1 MKRKLLIFAL
11 SVVLP
16 VCAFCQQD
24 YSTKKE
30 RNYIREGNE
39 LFKEKRYAE
48 AEAAFKKALQENGN
62 SPIAKFNLATTYLK
76 QVNLNDTTQNG
87 LLSETQQ
94 LLKETASIADP
105 KLASKAYYDLG
116 NIFYNQ
122 KNYAQSIEMYK
133 NCLRRNPNDDNAREN
148 LRLAQ
153 KKKQQQEQQ
162 QNNQQEQQDKQEQQ
176 QDKQNKDQDQQ
187 QQDNKEQQDKEQ
199 EQQQNQQN
207 TQQNSQQGMS
217 QENIEQILKAMQNAE
232 QNTQQRVKEEN
243 AKEEKVRVQ
252 TEKNW

>member
-76 QVNLNDTTQNG
+76 QVNLSDTTQNG

-94 LLKETASIADP
+94 LLKETASIAEP

-122 KNYAQSIEMYK
+122 KNYAQSIAMYK
-133 NCLRRNPNDDNAREN
+133 DALRRNPDDDQARQN

-153 KKKQQQEQQ
+153 KQLQNQ
-162 QNNQQEQQDKQEQQ
+162 QN
-176 QDKQNKDQDQQ
+176 
-187 QQDNKEQQDKEQ
+187 
-199 EQQQNQQN
+199 QQQNQDNKQDNKDQQKQN
-207 TQQNSQQGMS
+207 QDQNKEKNKNGQDQQKPDNQQQKQPQQPPKNGMS
-217 QENIEQILKAMQNAE
+217 KENAEQILQTMQNE
-232 QNTQQRVKEEN
+232 EKNTQDKVNK
-243 AKEEKVRVQ
+243 AKMQQMKGGRRTGKQ
-252 TEKNW
+252 W

>member
-122 KNYAQSIEMYK
+122 KNYAQSIAMYK
-133 NCLRRNPNDDNAREN
+133 DALRRNPDDDQARQN

-153 KKKQQQEQQ
+153 KQL
-162 QNNQQEQQDKQEQQ
+162 QN
-176 QDKQNKDQDQQ
+176 
-187 QQDNKEQQDKEQ
+187 
-199 EQQQNQQN
+199 QQQNQDNKQDNKDQQKQN
-207 TQQNSQQGMS
+207 QDQNKEKNKNGQDQQKPDNQQQKQPQQPPKNGMS
-217 QENIEQILKAMQNAE
+217 KENAEQILQTMQNE
-232 QNTQQRVKEEN
+232 EKNTQDKVNK
-243 AKEEKVRVQ
+243 AKMQQMKGGRRTGKQ
-252 TEKNW
+252 W

>member
-94 LLKETASIADP
+94 LLKETASIAEP

-122 KNYAQSIEMYK
+122 KNYAQSIAMYK
-133 NCLRRNPNDDNAREN
+133 DALRRNPDDDQARQN

-153 KKKQQQEQQ
+153 KQLQNQ
-162 QNNQQEQQDKQEQQ
+162 QN
-176 QDKQNKDQDQQ
+176 
-187 QQDNKEQQDKEQ
+187 
-199 EQQQNQQN
+199 QQQNQDNKQDNKDQQKQN
-207 TQQNSQQGMS
+207 QDQNKEKNKNGQDQQKPDNQQQKQPQQPPKNGMS
-217 QENIEQILKAMQNAE
+217 KENAEQILQTMQNE
-232 QNTQQRVKEEN
+232 EKNTQDKVNK
-243 AKEEKVRVQ
+243 AKMQQMKGGRRTGKQ
-252 TEKNW
+252 W

>member
-122 KNYAQSIEMYK
+122 KNYAQSIAMYK
-133 NCLRRNPNDDNAREN
+133 EALRRNPDDDQARQN

-153 KKKQQQEQQ
+153 KQLQNQ
-162 QNNQQEQQDKQEQQ
+162 QN
-176 QDKQNKDQDQQ
+176 
-187 QQDNKEQQDKEQ
+187 
-199 EQQQNQQN
+199 QQQNQDNKQDNKDQQKQN
-207 TQQNSQQGMS
+207 QDQNKEKNKNGQDQQKPDNQQQKQPQQPPKNGMS
-217 QENIEQILKAMQNAE
+217 KENAEQILQTMQNE
-232 QNTQQRVKEEN
+232 EKNTQDKVNK
-243 AKEEKVRVQ
+243 AKMQQMKSGRRTGKQ
-252 TEKNW
+252 W

>member
-62 SPIAKFNLATTYLK
+62 SPIAKFNLATTYLE

-122 KNYAQSIEMYK
+122 KNYAQSIAMYK
-133 NCLRRNPNDDNAREN
+133 DALRRNPDDDQARQN

-153 KKKQQQEQQ
+153 KQLQNQ
-162 QNNQQEQQDKQEQQ
+162 QN
-176 QDKQNKDQDQQ
+176 
-187 QQDNKEQQDKEQ
+187 
-199 EQQQNQQN
+199 QQQNQDNKQDNKDQQKQN
-207 TQQNSQQGMS
+207 QDQNKEKNKNGQDQQKPDNQQQKQPQQPPKNGMS
-217 QENIEQILKAMQNAE
+217 KENAEQILQTMQNE
-232 QNTQQRVKEEN
+232 EKNTQDKVNK
-243 AKEEKVRVQ
+243 AKMQQMKGGRRTGKQ
-252 TEKNW
+252 W

>member
-116 NIFYNQ
+116 NIFYSQ
-122 KNYAQSIEMYK
+122 KNYAQSIAMYK
-133 NCLRRNPNDDNAREN
+133 DALRRNPDDDQARQN

-153 KKKQQQEQQ
+153 KQLQNQ
-162 QNNQQEQQDKQEQQ
+162 QN
-176 QDKQNKDQDQQ
+176 
-187 QQDNKEQQDKEQ
+187 
-199 EQQQNQQN
+199 QQQNQDNKQDNKDQQKQN
-207 TQQNSQQGMS
+207 QDQNKEKNKNGQDQQKPDNQQQKQPQQPPKNGMS
-217 QENIEQILKAMQNAE
+217 KENAEQILQTMQNE
-232 QNTQQRVKEEN
+232 EKNTQDKVNK
-243 AKEEKVRVQ
+243 AKMQQMKGGRRTGKQ
-252 TEKNW
+252 W

>member
-122 KNYAQSIEMYK
+122 KNYAQSIAMYK
-133 NCLRRNPNDDNAREN
+133 DALRRNPDDDQARQN

-153 KKKQQQEQQ
+153 KQLQNQ
-162 QNNQQEQQDKQEQQ
+162 QN
-176 QDKQNKDQDQQ
+176 
-187 QQDNKEQQDKEQ
+187 
-199 EQQQNQQN
+199 QQQNQDNKQDNKDQQKQN
-207 TQQNSQQGMS
+207 QDQNKEKNKNGQDQQKPDNQQQKQPQQPPKNGMS
-217 QENIEQILKAMQNAE
+217 KENAEQILQTMQNE
-232 QNTQQRVKEEN
+232 EKNTQDKVNK
-243 AKEEKVRVQ
+243 AKMQQMKSGRRTGKQ
-252 TEKNW
+252 W

>member
-16 VCAFCQQD
+16 VCAFYQQD

-122 KNYAQSIEMYK
+122 KNYAQSIAMYK
-133 NCLRRNPNDDNAREN
+133 DALRRNPDDDQARQN

-153 KKKQQQEQQ
+153 KQLQNQ
-162 QNNQQEQQDKQEQQ
+162 QN
-176 QDKQNKDQDQQ
+176 
-187 QQDNKEQQDKEQ
+187 
-199 EQQQNQQN
+199 QQQNQDNKQDNKDQQKQN
-207 TQQNSQQGMS
+207 QDQNKEKNKNGQDQQKPDNQQQKQPQQPPKNGMS
-217 QENIEQILKAMQNAE
+217 KENAEQILQTMQNE
-232 QNTQQRVKEEN
+232 EKNTQDKVNK
-243 AKEEKVRVQ
+243 AKMQQMKGGRRTGKQ
-252 TEKNW
+252 W

>member
-122 KNYAQSIEMYK
+122 KNYAQSIAMYK
-133 NCLRRNPNDDNAREN
+133 DVLRRNPDDDQARQN

-153 KKKQQQEQQ
+153 KQLQNQ
-162 QNNQQEQQDKQEQQ
+162 QN
-176 QDKQNKDQDQQ
+176 
-187 QQDNKEQQDKEQ
+187 
-199 EQQQNQQN
+199 QQQNQDNKQDNKDQQKQN
-207 TQQNSQQGMS
+207 QDQNKEKNKNGQDQQKPDNQQQKQPQQPPKNGMS
-217 QENIEQILKAMQNAE
+217 KENAEQILQTMQNE
-232 QNTQQRVKEEN
+232 EKNTQDKVNK
-243 AKEEKVRVQ
+243 AKMQQMKGGRRTGKQ
-252 TEKNW
+252 W

>member
-122 KNYAQSIEMYK
+122 KNYAQSIAMYK
-133 NCLRRNPNDDNAREN
+133 DALRRNPDDDQARQN

-153 KKKQQQEQQ
+153 KQLQNQ
-162 QNNQQEQQDKQEQQ
+162 QN
-176 QDKQNKDQDQQ
+176 
-187 QQDNKEQQDKEQ
+187 
-199 EQQQNQQN
+199 QQQNQDNKQDNKDQQKQN
-207 TQQNSQQGMS
+207 QDQNKEKNKNGQDQQKPDNQQQKQPQQPPKNGMS
-217 QENIEQILKAMQNAE
+217 KENAEQILQTMQNE
-232 QNTQQRVKEEN
+232 EKNTQDKVNK
-243 AKEEKVRVQ
+243 AKMQQMKGGRRTGKQ
-252 TEKNW
+252 

>member
-122 KNYAQSIEMYK
+122 KNYAQSIAMYK
-133 NCLRRNPNDDNAREN
+133 DALRRNPDDDQARQN

-153 KKKQQQEQQ
+153 KQL
-162 QNNQQEQQDKQEQQ
+162 QNQRN
-176 QDKQNKDQDQQ
+176 
-187 QQDNKEQQDKEQ
+187 
-199 EQQQNQQN
+199 QQQNQDNKQDNKDQQKQN
-207 TQQNSQQGMS
+207 QDQNKEKNKNGQDQQKPDNQQQKQPQQPPKNGMS
-217 QENIEQILKAMQNAE
+217 KENAEQILQTMQNE
-232 QNTQQRVKEEN
+232 EKNTQDKVNK
-243 AKEEKVRVQ
+243 AKMQQMKGGRRTGKQ
-252 TEKNW
+252 W

>member
-122 KNYAQSIEMYK
+122 KNYAQSIAMYK
-133 NCLRRNPNDDNAREN
+133 DALRRNPDDDQARQN

-153 KKKQQQEQQ
+153 KQLQNQ
-162 QNNQQEQQDKQEQQ
+162 QN
-176 QDKQNKDQDQQ
+176 
-187 QQDNKEQQDKEQ
+187 
-199 EQQQNQQN
+199 QQQNQDNKQDNKDQQKQN
-207 TQQNSQQGMS
+207 QDQNKEKNKDGQDQQKPDNQQQKQPQQPPKNGMS
-217 QENIEQILKAMQNAE
+217 KENAEQILQTMQNE
-232 QNTQQRVKEEN
+232 EKNTQDKVNK
-243 AKEEKVRVQ
+243 AKMQQMKGGRRTGKQ
-252 TEKNW
+252 W

>member
-39 LFKEKRYAE
+39 LFKEKRYTE

-122 KNYAQSIEMYK
+122 KNYAQSIAMYK
-133 NCLRRNPNDDNAREN
+133 DALRRNPDDDQARQN

-153 KKKQQQEQQ
+153 KQLQNQ
-162 QNNQQEQQDKQEQQ
+162 QN
-176 QDKQNKDQDQQ
+176 
-187 QQDNKEQQDKEQ
+187 
-199 EQQQNQQN
+199 QQQNQDNKQDNKDQQKQN
-207 TQQNSQQGMS
+207 QDQNKEKNKNGQDQQKPDNQQQKQPQQPPKNGMS
-217 QENIEQILKAMQNAE
+217 KENAEQILQTMQNE
-232 QNTQQRVKEEN
+232 EKNTQDKVNK
-243 AKEEKVRVQ
+243 AKMQQMKGGRRTGKQ
-252 TEKNW
+252 W

>member
-87 LLSETQQ
+87 LLSENQQ

-122 KNYAQSIEMYK
+122 KNYAQSIAMYK
-133 NCLRRNPNDDNAREN
+133 DALRRNPDDDQARQN

-153 KKKQQQEQQ
+153 KQLQNQ
-162 QNNQQEQQDKQEQQ
+162 QN
-176 QDKQNKDQDQQ
+176 
-187 QQDNKEQQDKEQ
+187 
-199 EQQQNQQN
+199 QQQNQDNKQDNKDQQKQN
-207 TQQNSQQGMS
+207 QDQNKEKNKNGQDQQKPDNQQQKQPQQPPKNGMS
-217 QENIEQILKAMQNAE
+217 KENAEQILQTMQNE
-232 QNTQQRVKEEN
+232 EKNTQDKVNK
-243 AKEEKVRVQ
+243 AKMQQMKGGRRTGKQ
-252 TEKNW
+252 W

>member
-122 KNYAQSIEMYK
+122 KNYAQSIAMYK
-133 NCLRRNPNDDNAREN
+133 DALRRNPDDDQARQN

-153 KKKQQQEQQ
+153 KQLQHQ
-162 QNNQQEQQDKQEQQ
+162 QN
-176 QDKQNKDQDQQ
+176 
-187 QQDNKEQQDKEQ
+187 
-199 EQQQNQQN
+199 QQQNQDNKQDNKDQQKQN
-207 TQQNSQQGMS
+207 QDQNKEKNKNGQDQQKPDNQQQKQPQQPPKNGMS
-217 QENIEQILKAMQNAE
+217 KENAEQILQTMQNE
-232 QNTQQRVKEEN
+232 EKNTQDKVNK
-243 AKEEKVRVQ
+243 AKMQQMKGGRRTGKQ
-252 TEKNW
+252 W

>member
-48 AEAAFKKALQENGN
+48 AEAAFKKALRENGN

-122 KNYAQSIEMYK
+122 KNYAQSIAMYK
-133 NCLRRNPNDDNAREN
+133 DALRRNPDDDQARQN

-153 KKKQQQEQQ
+153 KQLQNQ
-162 QNNQQEQQDKQEQQ
+162 QN
-176 QDKQNKDQDQQ
+176 
-187 QQDNKEQQDKEQ
+187 
-199 EQQQNQQN
+199 QQQNQDNKQDNKDQQKQN
-207 TQQNSQQGMS
+207 QDQNKEKNKNGQDQQKPDNQQQKQPQQPPKNGMS
-217 QENIEQILKAMQNAE
+217 KENAEQILQTMQNE
-232 QNTQQRVKEEN
+232 EKNTQDKVNK
-243 AKEEKVRVQ
+243 AKMQQMKGGRRTGKQ
-252 TEKNW
+252 W

>member
-133 NCLRRNPNDDNAREN
+133 NALRRNPDDDQARQN

-153 KKKQQQEQQ
+153 KQLQNQ
-162 QNNQQEQQDKQEQQ
+162 QN
-176 QDKQNKDQDQQ
+176 
-187 QQDNKEQQDKEQ
+187 
-199 EQQQNQQN
+199 QQQNQDNKQDNKDQQKQN
-207 TQQNSQQGMS
+207 QDQNKEKNKNGQDQQKPDSQQQKQPQQPPKNGMS
-217 QENIEQILKAMQNAE
+217 KENAEQILQTMQNE
-232 QNTQQRVKEEN
+232 EKNTQDKVNK
-243 AKEEKVRVQ
+243 AKMQQMKGGRRTGKQ
-252 TEKNW
+252 W

>member
-122 KNYAQSIEMYK
+122 KNYAQSIAMYK
-133 NCLRRNPNDDNAREN
+133 DALRRNPDDDQARQN

-153 KKKQQQEQQ
+153 KQLQNQ
-162 QNNQQEQQDKQEQQ
+162 QN
-176 QDKQNKDQDQQ
+176 
-187 QQDNKEQQDKEQ
+187 
-199 EQQQNQQN
+199 QQQNQDNKQDNKDQQKQN
-207 TQQNSQQGMS
+207 QDQNKEKNKNGQDQQKPDNLQQKQPQQPPKNGMS
-217 QENIEQILKAMQNAE
+217 KENAEQILQTMQNE
-232 QNTQQRVKEEN
+232 EKNTQDKVNK
-243 AKEEKVRVQ
+243 AKMQQKKGGRRTGKQ
-252 TEKNW
+252 W

>member
-105 KLASKAYYDLG
+105 RLASKAYYDLG

-122 KNYAQSIEMYK
+122 KNYAQSIAMYK
-133 NCLRRNPNDDNAREN
+133 DALRRNPDDDQARQN

-153 KKKQQQEQQ
+153 KQLQNQ
-162 QNNQQEQQDKQEQQ
+162 QN
-176 QDKQNKDQDQQ
+176 
-187 QQDNKEQQDKEQ
+187 
-199 EQQQNQQN
+199 QQQNQDNKQDNKDQQKQN
-207 TQQNSQQGMS
+207 QDQNKEKNKNGQDQQKPDNQQQKQPQQPPKNGMS
-217 QENIEQILKAMQNAE
+217 KENAEQILQTMQNE
-232 QNTQQRVKEEN
+232 EKNTQDKVNK
-243 AKEEKVRVQ
+243 AKMQQMKGGRRTGKQ
-252 TEKNW
+252 W

>member
-122 KNYAQSIEMYK
+122 KNYAQSIAMYK
-133 NCLRRNPNDDNAREN
+133 DALRRNPDDDQARQN

-153 KKKQQQEQQ
+153 KQLQNQ
-162 QNNQQEQQDKQEQQ
+162 QN
-176 QDKQNKDQDQQ
+176 
-187 QQDNKEQQDKEQ
+187 
-199 EQQQNQQN
+199 QQQNQDNKQDNKDQQKQN
-207 TQQNSQQGMS
+207 QDQNKEKNKNGQDQQKPDNQQQKQPQQPPKNGMS
-217 QENIEQILKAMQNAE
+217 KENAEQILQTMQYE
-232 QNTQQRVKEEN
+232 EKNTQDKVNK
-243 AKEEKVRVQ
+243 AKMQQMKGGRRTGKQ
-252 TEKNW
+252 W

>member
-87 LLSETQQ
+87 LLRETQQ

-122 KNYAQSIEMYK
+122 KNYAQSIAMYK
-133 NCLRRNPNDDNAREN
+133 DALRRNPDDDQARQN

-153 KKKQQQEQQ
+153 KQLQNQ
-162 QNNQQEQQDKQEQQ
+162 QN
-176 QDKQNKDQDQQ
+176 
-187 QQDNKEQQDKEQ
+187 
-199 EQQQNQQN
+199 QQQNQDNKQDNKDQQKQN
-207 TQQNSQQGMS
+207 QDQNKEKNKNGQDQQKPDNQQQKQPQQPPKNGMS
-217 QENIEQILKAMQNAE
+217 KENAEQILQTMQNE
-232 QNTQQRVKEEN
+232 EKNTQDKVNK
-243 AKEEKVRVQ
+243 AKMQQMKGGRRTGKQ
-252 TEKNW
+252 W

>member
-122 KNYAQSIEMYK
+122 KNYAQSIAMYK
-133 NCLRRNPNDDNAREN
+133 DALRRNPDDDQARQN

-153 KKKQQQEQQ
+153 KQLQNQ
-162 QNNQQEQQDKQEQQ
+162 QN
-176 QDKQNKDQDQQ
+176 
-187 QQDNKEQQDKEQ
+187 
-199 EQQQNQQN
+199 QQQNQDNKQDNKDQQKQN
-207 TQQNSQQGMS
+207 QDQNKEKNKNGQDQQKPDNQQQKQPQQPPKNGMS
-217 QENIEQILKAMQNAE
+217 KENAEQILQTMQNE
-232 QNTQQRVKEEN
+232 EKNTQDKVNK
-243 AKEEKVRVQ
+243 AKMQQMKGGRRTGKQ
-252 TEKNW
+252 WL